1 MQSVNNARRCG
12 QPALMP
18 IMRAGGRT
26 LGPRRCGQPALMPIT
41 RVGVRALGPCRCDC
55 GLGEYALGG
64 APKGAPQD
72 LGKENQDCACSFGVA
87 VMMVSPKATGP
98 ASAGVIAANFFLLV
112 TTTGVT
118 VS

>member
-1 MQSVNNARRCG
+1 MQIVNNARRCG

-18 IMRAGGRT
+18 I
-26 LGPRRCGQPALMPIT
+26 T
-41 RVGVRALGPCRCDC
+41 RVGGRALGPCRYDC
-55 GLGEYALGG
+55 GLGEYAVGG

-112 TTTGVT
+112 TTTGVI